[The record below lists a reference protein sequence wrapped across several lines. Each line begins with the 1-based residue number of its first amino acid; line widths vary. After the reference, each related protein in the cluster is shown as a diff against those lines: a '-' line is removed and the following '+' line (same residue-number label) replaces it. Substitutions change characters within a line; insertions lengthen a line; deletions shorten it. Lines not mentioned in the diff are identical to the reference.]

1 MLGLGWQELVI
12 VLVIIMIIFGA
23 GKLPQ
28 VAKSLGQ
35 GVKEFR
41 EEAKTPVVPATTE
54 TTATATETTLRSDA
68 ESVRVVTTEETV
80 DNAGETV
87 RVEEVRAAPTSRDA
101 I

>member
-1 MLGLGWQELVI
+1 MAGLGWQELVI

-41 EEAKTPVVPATTE
+41 EEAQAPVVPETTE

-68 ESVRVVTTEETV
+68 ESVRVVTAEETV
-80 DNAGETV
+80 DDAGETV
-87 RVEEVRAAPTSRDA
+87 RVEEVRTVPTSRDA